1 MVSHAGIRL
10 LTVSALHVD
19 GHAVSAVSGE
29 PHGDTGF
36 YCERFACCFAVSAL
50 HAAGHAVSAVT
61 GEPGRDTT
69 VYCERF
75 AC

>member
-1 MVSHAGIRL
+1 M
-10 LTVSALHVD
+10 SALHAD

-36 YCERFACCFAVSAL
+36 YCERFACYFAVSAL
-50 HAAGHAVSAVT
+50 HTDGHVVSAVS
-61 GEPGRDTT
+61 GEPGGDTT
-69 VYCERF
+69 VYCERC